1 MTLAVQLR
9 DRYGAIPYYL
19 CTQSDIGPLLGSQFG
34 RGINYTSLTWITQTT
49 STWKINMPHSTK
61 IMNGFEMK
69 LIFRGQSDE

>member
-49 STWKINMPHSTK
+49 STWKIKYTTLNK
-61 IMNGFEMK
+61 NNEWFWKEIDF
-69 LIFRGQSDE
+69 